1 MSSVLRHSGVA
12 SVLAVAAISLLLLF
26 QPAAA
31 EAKPCGAVVLSSG
44 HGWIVGGAGVGCNF
58 MRKWTRSMLLGNGQ
72 PPGWNCRKQGRG
84 YNRGGGC
91 SKGPNGT
98 TPFFVYYPPD

>member
-1 MSSVLRHSGVA
+1 MSSVLKRLGIA
-12 SVLAVAAISLLLLF
+12 PALAIAAIALLPLL
-26 QPAAA
+26 QPATA
-31 EAKPCGAVVLSSG
+31 EAKPCGSVILSYG
-44 HGWIVGGAGVGCNF
+44 HGWIVGGAGVSCGF
-58 MRKWTRSMLLGNGQ
+58 MRKWTRSMLLGHGQ
-72 PPGWNCRKQGRG
+72 PPGWTCRKQGHG